1 MSQYHYHITPNLKC
15 TNPSCTYPKYNL
27 SNLFLVISWYIRN
40 FSELRVHEPFE
51 NFISISLIPYFLVF
65 EAWGMYI
72 CSGDLVLI
80 IFYSFLFYIVTWY
93 IMRYIIWLYFW
104 HFVISCISDVGSFPR
119 EWHLGEWNPF
129 FPGTRNR
136 RLAQITTLRGIYT
149 INVNGEMP
157 NWKNAKTTNSRF
169 TKKGGDSNSREY
181 IVNTNILT
189 LLEPRPEIPTINYS
203 IHQSF

>member
-1 MSQYHYHITPNLKC
+1 MHL
-15 TNPSCTYPKYNL
+15 PKIQ
-27 SNLFLVISWYIRN
+27 FIEFIFGN
-40 FSELRVHEPFE
+40 FMVYSKLSELRVHEPFE
-51 NFISISLIPYFLVF
+51 NLISISLIPDFLVF

-104 HFVISCISDVGSFPR
+104 HFVISCIGCWLISKRVTSR
-119 EWHLGEWNPF
+119 RMKSV

-157 NWKNAKTTNSRF
+157 NWKNAKTTKTPVSP
-169 TKKGGDSNSREY
+169 KGEK
-181 IVNTNILT
+181 NILT
-189 LLEPRPEIPTINYS
+189 RES
-203 IHQSF
+203 IL